1 MYTFELEDIERYL
14 YGKMKGE
21 EKANFEAELRD
32 NPSFAEEV
40 RMEALLLQ
48 TIQAKKEDALIAK
61 LTQKVSIQTTTPIS
75 SPYSHKTFTMKWRK
89 AYNWVAAAV
98 VLISLGYYFYPFQN
112 EIEIKPPF
120 VNINGGKDTNISI
133 SIQAKDTSEK
143 KDLPIITPSP
153 ENKVAQAK
161 SKTQTKKEQVAP
173 LVIVAPK
180 IVFDIHKYESR
191 ENLINLESNTNMVS
205 KKDTVTEK
213 DTIAY
218 IIKLIKEER
227 KDSSNFEEALSL
239 LANQDRIDIHVP
251 FLMGV
256 CYYYLGK
263 DKEAISELKKVIN
276 SSSIGGKARYH
287 LCLIAARQGNKL
299 DALYQLQETFNYARR
314 DSVLI
319 RQCNDLQN
327 DLQK

>member
-32 NPSFAEEV
+32 NPSLAEEV
-40 RMEALLLQ
+40 RMEALFLQ
-48 TIQAKKEDALIAK
+48 TIEAKKEEALIAK
-61 LTQKVSIQTTTPIS
+61 LTQKVVAQTTS
-75 SPYSHKTFTMKWRK
+75 SIPAPSAHKKFPLKWRK
-89 AYNWVAAAV
+89 AYNWAAAVV

-112 EIEIKPPF
+112 EIEIKPPL
-120 VNINGGKDTNISI
+120 VNGGKDTNIRI
-133 SIQAKDTSEK
+133 STHTQDTFVK
-143 KDLPIITPSP
+143 KDLPIIAPSSKN
-153 ENKVAQAK
+153 EVAQANPK
-161 SKTQTKKEQVAP
+161 MRAPKEQVAP

-205 KKDTVTEK
+205 KKDTFTEK
-213 DTIAY
+213 DTMEY
-218 IIKLIKEER
+218 ITKLIKEER
-227 KDSSNFEEALSL
+227 QDSSNFEEALSL
-239 LANQDRIDIHVP
+239 LAKQDRIDIHVP

-287 LCLIAARQGNKL
+287 LCLITARQGNKL
-299 DALYQLQETFNYARR
+299 DALNQLQETFNYARK